1 MTDKRFTV
9 TIEDLET
16 GQVTTQDLAGFCLLH
31 VFEETED
38 DFTGSHHFRQIKP
51 SQLAQLYQKACLD
64 YEGLRAAE
72 MRITLERISR
82 GIGLTESEPCDCP
95 ECTEKGLSVEE
106 VPEA

>member
-1 MTDKRFTV
+1 MTNKRFTV

-16 GQVTTQDLAGFCLLH
+16 GQTTTQDLAGFCLLH

-51 SQLAQLYQKACLD
+51 SQLAQLYQKACQD
-64 YEGLRAAE
+64 YEGLKAAE
-72 MRITLERISR
+72 VRATLARIAN
-82 GIGLTESEPCDCP
+82 GLNPIDPEPCDCP
-95 ECTEKGLSVEE
+95 ECSEKVLSVEE